1 MDKCREA
8 FERQKHLTLYIA
20 NLVFDEK
27 DNRYI
32 PNEKLIRTFEEWE
45 WKAFSNQAYGV
56 NLAWWSY
63 QDCYV
68 ELEEKDKRIEEL
80 IDGFK
85 ALGEEKRL
93 PKALATI
100 EGEQPTYKNYFKAGW
115 QSRQAELDQ
124 QKLLTLDS
132 ELHLDAAKEEIERL
146 KGEVNERGK
155 RIEVALYVLKGL
167 KAENDLWGCD
177 QVEVQIEIL
186 EKALRG
192 EHE

>member
-68 ELEEKDKRIEEL
+68 EFEEKDKRIEEL
-80 IDGFK
+80 ESRLK
-85 ALGEEKRL
+85 AVH
-93 PKALATI
+93 ALARMRSAVITADRWFTLKPHI
-100 EGEQPTYKNYFKAGW
+100 QNAIKC
-115 QSRQAELDQ
+115 LD
-124 QKLLTLDS
+124 K
-132 ELHLDAAKEEIERL
+132 K
-146 KGEVNERGK
+146 
-155 RIEVALYVLKGL
+155 
-167 KAENDLWGCD
+167 
-177 QVEVQIEIL
+177 